1 MHVIVGLGNPGS
13 KYEFNRHNIG
23 FLAVET
29 IHRRNPS
36 FSPWRKRFQAE
47 TSEGTV
53 AGEKVLLV
61 KPMTYMNESGQAVGA
76 ALRFFKLEAGDVV
89 VLYDEL
95 DLPPGKV
102 KIKTGGGAGGHNGIR
117 SLDAHIGK
125 DYRRVRLGIGH
136 PGSKDRVTSY
146 VLGDFAKADRDW
158 LIPLLDTAGDNV
170 DLLVKGNDG
179 EFMNRLHKAVFP
191 GSGKAKAEAES
202 KPGDR
207 TGAKSGAKSGEKSG
221 AKAGGG
227 GRSHI
232 RQARPKA
239 KPDLPK
245 EGPLAAM
252 LKSLLGSNDT
262 K

>member
-1 MHVIVGLGNPGS
+1 MLVIVGLGNPGS

-23 FLAVET
+23 FMAVET
-29 IHRRNPS
+29 IHRRNSS

-47 TSEGTV
+47 TSEGTI
-53 AGEKVLLV
+53 AGEKVLLI

-76 ALRFFKLEAGDVV
+76 ALRFFKLEAGNVV

-102 KIKTGGGAGGHNGIR
+102 KIKTGGGSGGHNGIR

-125 DYRRVRLGIGH
+125 EYRRVRLGIGH

-146 VLGDFAKADRDW
+146 VLGDFAKVDRDW
-158 LIPLLDTAGDNV
+158 LIPMLDTIGDNV
-170 DLLVKGNDG
+170 DLLAKGNDG

-191 GSGKAKAEAES
+191 GSGKAKNEPEG
-202 KPGDR
+202 KQDGGTD
-207 TGAKSGAKSGEKSG
+207 AKSAARPGSKTGGA
-221 AKAGGG
+221 

-252 LKSLLGSNDT
+252 LKGLLGSNDT